1 MNDPSAIAKG
11 TVQYGPQQAHVYGQD
26 ESKGVLLMPL
36 NTQFIFSWVSFS
48 LALIYCNPS
57 LVCAEL

>member
-1 MNDPSAIAKG
+1 MNDPPAIAKG

-36 NTQFIFSWVSFS
+36 NLYKTFNRPTVK
-48 LALIYCNPS
+48 ALLEPRPLNAGKSPS
-57 LVCAEL
+57 